1 MGAQDSLHPDQE
13 HVTQHHMSTCQDDLS
28 NNVKFG
34 ASGKAMEFNTNNYAV
49 C

>member
-1 MGAQDSLHPDQE
+1 M
-13 HVTQHHMSTCQDDLS
+13 TQCHMSMCEDDPS
-28 NNVKFG
+28 NKFG